1 MKGEFILHDDISFQK
16 YIDGEEKEKEMVRK
30 TTRTLYSRNNLKEDI
45 SINDFIP
52 RVVLGKGAFG
62 TVLLV
67 EKKDTKELFAMKS
80 INKDD
85 IVKKDQ
91 IEHTKTEKMILEHV
105 NHPFLVGLAYAF
117 QTSNKLY
124 FIMQFMSNYSL
135 IKREENSS
143 STYPTKKNSQKN
155 KPSSTP
161 CKSPWGLDTSTPK
174 TSSTETS
181 NSKTS

>member
-1 MKGEFILHDDISFQK
+1 M
-16 YIDGEEKEKEMVRK
+16 
-30 TTRTLYSRNNLKEDI
+30 T
-45 SINDFIP
+45 INDFTPKI
-52 RVVLGKGAFG
+52 VLGKGAFG

-67 EKKDTKELFAMKS
+67 EKKNSKELFAMKS

-124 FIMQFMSNYSL
+124 FIMSFMSNNRV
-135 IKREENSS
+135 I
-143 STYPTKKNSQKN
+143 
-155 KPSSTP
+155 
-161 CKSPWGLDTSTPK
+161 
-174 TSSTETS
+174 
-181 NSKTS
+181 

>member
-1 MKGEFILHDDISFQK
+1 
-16 YIDGEEKEKEMVRK
+16 MVRK
-30 TTRTLYSRNNLKEDI
+30 TTKTLYSRNNLKEEV
-45 SINDFIP
+45 SINDFVPKI
-52 RVVLGKGAFG
+52 VLGKGAFG

-105 NHPFLVGLAYAF
+105 NHPYLVGLAYAF

-124 FIMQFMSNYSL
+124 FIMQFMSTYAL
-135 IKREENSS
+135 TQREDSS
-143 STYPTKKNSQKN
+143 SSISLTRRSSPKSR
-155 KPSSTP
+155 PSSTP
-161 CKSPWGLDTSTPK
+161 CRSLLVSATSTPR
-174 TSSTETS
+174 TSSTEIS
-181 NSKTS
+181 SSKTSSWTSTETST

>member
-1 MKGEFILHDDISFQK
+1 MHDDVSFQE
-16 YIDGEEKEKEMVRK
+16 YLEGEEKEKEMVRK
-30 TTRTLYSRNNLKEDI
+30 TTKTLYSRNNLKEEVT
-45 SINDFIP
+45 INDFVPKI
-52 RVVLGKGAFG
+52 VLGKGAFG

-67 EKKDTKELFAMKS
+67 EKKNSKELFAMKS

-124 FIMQFMSNYSL
+124 FIMQFM
-135 IKREENSS
+135 R
-143 STYPTKKNSQKN
+143 T
-155 KPSSTP
+155 
-161 CKSPWGLDTSTPK
+161 SPVI
-174 TSSTETS
+174 
-181 NSKTS
+181 